1 MPRDFLQSG
10 VPTAH
15 TTTRQRL
22 TSLLDLPK
30 LYQTID
36 ADPAIVGAGVVHIG
50 SDYQVTVLR
59 EFVPLCS
66 VRPKRVILR
75 ETVEQA
81 VTAEDYAQQVASSPR
96 ESQLWREASGMALSC
111 GGAVISFVVAKAGIA
126 AAPFSGGASLALT
139 YVSYAGLAASGG
151 QCFNGVWRT
160 RNELTNPAKNDY
172 YDTLAWYQAMT
183 VALDGIS
190 LVGAGASTVATV
202 RTVMAI
208 KRSTGREMTDIL
220 RPMSRQERAK
230 LTDEVLRLNNPRHPR
245 EIIRLK
251 QLAGQLPRR
260 YSNPELRLRIITQ
273 IKDQVSATLA
283 ITGSVLFGNINAL
296 VIALYEEFDEH
307 EFRH

>member
-81 VTAEDYAQQVASSPR
+81 VTTEDYAQQVASSPR

-139 YVSYAGLAASGG
+139 YVSYAGLAASGA
-151 QCFNGVWRT
+151 QCLNGVWRT

-273 IKDQVSATLA
+273 IRDQISATLA

>member
-22 TSLLDLPK
+22 TNLLDLPT
-30 LYQTID
+30 LYRTID

-59 EFVPLCS
+59 EFLPLCS

-81 VTAEDYAQQVASSPR
+81 VTTEDYAQQVAGSPR

-111 GGAVISFVVAKAGIA
+111 DGAVISFVVAKAGIA

-283 ITGSVLFGNINAL
+283 ITGSVLFGNINTL
-296 VIALYEEFDEH
+296 VIALYEEFDDH
-307 EFRH
+307 EFRY